1 VETLLEQLGLSNA
14 EARVYLCLLE
24 QSPLPAATI
33 ADLTKTSRSSVY
45 LVLRSLVDK
54 GLIDAGAGY
63 SSRFHA
69 APPQRA
75 LAGLLERDR
84 AELRSRERHIE
95 QALPE
100 LTKLYENS
108 GTGDGEI
115 VEILRTPKL
124 VGERFDR
131 LQSEARRTID
141 VVVRGP
147 IQLGGANEAEM
158 AALRRGVRARAI
170 YDRTVL
176 DDPSIHLHLNL
187 WTAEGEQARRYP
199 GELPM
204 KFAVFD
210 TQAVIMPLVSP
221 GVAGVVAVIVR
232 NRDLAATLELLFNT
246 LWEGSEPLRGGS
258 DRLGTADPALDG
270 IST

>member
-1 VETLLEQLGLSNA
+1 VETLLEQLGLSKV

-63 SSRFHA
+63 SSRYRA
-69 APPQRA
+69 APPERA

-84 AELRSRERHIE
+84 AEPRSREWHIE

-108 GTGDGEI
+108 CTEAGEI
-115 VEILRTPKL
+115 VEILRTPK
-124 VGERFDR
+124 
-131 LQSEARRTID
+131 
-141 VVVRGP
+141 
-147 IQLGGANEAEM
+147 
-158 AALRRGVRARAI
+158 
-170 YDRTVL
+170 
-176 DDPSIHLHLNL
+176 
-187 WTAEGEQARRYP
+187 QARRYP

-221 GVAGVVAVIVR
+221 GVSGVVAVIVR
-232 NRDLAATLELLFNT
+232 NRALAATLELLFNT
-246 LWEGSEPLRGGS
+246 LWESSEPLGHS
-258 DRLGTADPALDG
+258 AP
-270 IST
+270 